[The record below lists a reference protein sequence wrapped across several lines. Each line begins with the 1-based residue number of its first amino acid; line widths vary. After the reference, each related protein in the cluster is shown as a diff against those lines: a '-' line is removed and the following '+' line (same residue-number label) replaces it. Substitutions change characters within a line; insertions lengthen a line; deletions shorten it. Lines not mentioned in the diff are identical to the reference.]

1 MDQVYDVAIIG
12 SGPAGMSAA
21 VNCYARDKTA
31 VIFEG
36 SELAKKITWAPE
48 VDNYLGFSNVSGDEL
63 ATEFINHI
71 KDLEVPIIKER
82 VIQAFPMGDKFTIT
96 TNSNNYQAKKII
108 LAIGVVQEAK
118 ITGEANYVGQGIS
131 YCATCDGRLYK
142 DKDVLVI
149 SDSKHHEEEANFLA
163 DLADDVFYI
172 ADYEDVEELDSRMEI
187 IDKEIE
193 EIGKEDKMIAKFGD
207 ERLAVDG
214 IFILRESIPPNEI
227 VSGLE
232 LNDNYV
238 KVDSSFATNVE
249 GIYAA
254 GDCVGRPFQIGKAVG
269 EGQLAAL
276 NAIKTIE
283 NNE

>member
-1 MDQVYDVAIIG
+1 MDEIYDLAIIG

-21 VNCYARDKTA
+21 VNCYARDKSA

-36 SELAKKITWAPE
+36 SDLAKKISWAPE
-48 VDNYLGFSNVSGDEL
+48 VDNYLGFSNISGEEL
-63 ATEFINHI
+63 ANKFINHI

-82 VIQAFPMGDKFTIT
+82 VIQIFPMGDKFTIT
-96 TNSNNYQAKKII
+96 TNNDNYKAEKII

-118 ITGEANYVGQGIS
+118 INGEADYIGQGIS

-142 DKDVLVI
+142 GKDVLVI
-149 SDSKHHEEEANFLA
+149 SDSNHHEEEANFLA
-163 DLADDVFYI
+163 DLAENVFYI
-172 ADYEDVEELDSRMEI
+172 AKYKDIKQLNDKIEV
-187 IDKEIE
+187 IDKEIK
-193 EIGKEDKMIAKFGD
+193 EIDKKDKMIAEFND
-207 ERLAVDG
+207 EKLAVDG

-232 LNDNYV
+232 LNGNYV
-238 KVDSSFATNVE
+238 KVDDSFATNVA
-249 GIYAA
+249 GVYAA
-254 GDCVGRPFQIGKAVG
+254 GDCVGNPFQIGKAVG

-276 NAIKTIE
+276 NAIKTID

>member
-1 MDQVYDVAIIG
+1 MSEIYDVAIIG

-21 VNCYARDKTA
+21 VNCYARNKSA

-36 SELAKKITWAPE
+36 SQLAKKITWAPE

-63 ATEFINHI
+63 ATKFINHI

-82 VIQAFPMGDKFTIT
+82 VIQTFPMGEEFTIT
-96 TNSNNYQAKKII
+96 TNNDNYKAKKII

-118 ITGEANYVGQGIS
+118 ITGEADYVGQGIS

-142 DKDVLVI
+142 DKDVLVV
-149 SDSKHHEEEANFLA
+149 SDSNHHEEEANFLA
-163 DLADDVFYI
+163 DLADNIFYI
-172 ADYEDVEELDSRMEI
+172 ADYEDVGDLDNRMKIINKEI
-187 IDKEIE
+187 KEIDKD
-193 EIGKEDKMIAKFGD
+193 DKMIAVFND
-207 ERLAVDG
+207 EKLAVDG

-227 VSGLE
+227 VNGLE
-232 LNDNYV
+232 LNDSYV
-238 KVDSSFATNVE
+238 KVDKSFATNVD
-249 GIYAA
+249 GVYAA

-276 NAIKTIE
+276 NAIKTID